1 MTIHTKN
8 HYKFDKLTPL
18 HNNVFI
24 TDIEEGNR
32 LTRGGVI
39 LLNDNMSH
47 AGIRPRWGRVF
58 AIGPDVIDIAVGE
71 WVLVEHGRWTNR
83 IDVTLD
89 GEDLQLWRIDY
100 PDAVMLATDEDPRL
114 AQTTMGARV

>member
-8 HYKFDKLTPL
+8 HYSFNTLKPL

-24 TDIEEGNR
+24 TDIEEGMK
-32 LTRGGVI
+32 LSRGGLI
-39 LLNDNMSH
+39 LLNDNMS
-47 AGIRPRWGRVF
+47 ATGIHPRWGRVF
-58 AIGPDVIDIAVGE
+58 AVGPDVEDIVVGE

-89 GEDLQLWRIDY
+89 GEDVQLWRIDY

-114 AQTTMGARV
+114 AQTTL